1 VNHAI
6 AAISK
11 RISTH
16 SRQRVVKSMQRCA
29 VAKYTKPKNT
39 SKKVNFA
46 KEVQRKYVLVV
57 SYHFKFI
64 VSGAKVADRQ
74 RVQLKSARWSLIF
87 VTS

>member
-1 VNHAI
+1 MSGSTEISLLTDISVAKGRYIFGCSLTLEVNHAI
-6 AAISK
+6 ATISK

-46 KEVQRKYVLVV
+46 
-57 SYHFKFI
+57 
-64 VSGAKVADRQ
+64 A
-74 RVQLKSARWSLIF
+74 
-87 VTS
+87 